1 MISILVVNWNT
12 RDLLRACLLSLREN
26 LCEVEHEV
34 IVVDNASHD
43 ESAAMV
49 REEFP
54 EVQLIAN
61 RHNEGYAR
69 ANNQAYAAACGEWI
83 WLLNSDTE
91 IFPDA
96 AQQLLQVFEQSDVTS
111 QKALA
116 NASETESSTRYSA
129 KVGAVASALMDARDG
144 TIQRSCRTFPT
155 PRALWIE
162 ATGLQKTF
170 RRSRKFGFYRYGDW
184 NMKSRREIEQPMT
197 SSLLVRRAAIE
208 SSSGLFDEQFPIF
221 FNDVDLC
228 FRLRQS
234 GWKIMFCPQ
243 SRVKHWGGASTKG
256 NKPAMIRE
264 SHRAMEAFYRKHWR
278 NEYSIFTW
286 TMTIAL
292 IRASGRFR
300 VWRATKKLR
309 NSTKKDN

>member
-26 LCEVEHEV
+26 LRDIEHEI

-43 ESAAMV
+43 GSAAMV

-61 RHNEGYAR
+61 GKNEGYAR
-69 ANNQAYAAACGEWI
+69 ANNQAYGLSSGEWI

-96 AQQLLQVFEQSDVTS
+96 AQQLLQSFDQSDLIS

-116 NASETESSTRYSA
+116 NASQAESSTRYCE
-129 KVGAVASALMDARDG
+129 KIGAVASALMDARDG
-144 TIQRSCRTFPT
+144 TVQRSCRTFPT

-162 ATGLQKTF
+162 ATGLQKIF
-170 RRSRKFGFYRYGDW
+170 ARSRRFGFYRYGDW
-184 NMKSRREIEQPMT
+184 NMKSAREIEQPMT
-197 SSLLVRRAAIE
+197 SSLLVRRNVIE

-243 SRVKHWGGASTKG
+243 SRVKHWGGASTNQ
-256 NKPAMIRE
+256 NKPQMTQE

-278 NEYSIFTW
+278 NEYSIIVYAA
-286 TMTIAL
+286 TIAL
-292 IRASGRFR
+292 IRVSGKFRF
-300 VWRATKKLR
+300 WRATKKSR
-309 NSTKKDN
+309 